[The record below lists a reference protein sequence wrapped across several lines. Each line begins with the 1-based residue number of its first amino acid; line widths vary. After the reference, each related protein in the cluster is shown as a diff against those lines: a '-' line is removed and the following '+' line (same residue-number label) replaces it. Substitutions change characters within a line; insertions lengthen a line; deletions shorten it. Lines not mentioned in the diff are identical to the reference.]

1 MAVFQDSYPMD
12 NQTLIN
18 NSRLFIIHMPS
29 LLEKFLTMFRAALDE
44 KYQNILRI
52 LPKSDIE
59 QTFKD
64 EVGEEILPEEY
75 GGTNGTIE
83 EHVEFWKQEVPRH
96 SEFLAEQTRLRS
108 DESLRPGK
116 PRTAE
121 ELFGSCSIMWSSL
134 SSSWSSSS
142 SCDSETDIS
151 VTSVTTQQHRGS
163 KLTLP
168 FLVTTSFEINLW
180 MIFNFYSL
188 HCMHLC
194 KNYLHDNSCPI
205 FAWINS
211 NLHQFPENLKHCKI
225 IGNFLLMQTKLPEQI
240 DVFNWDKRS
249 YKKNIELS
257 AET

>member
-1 MAVFQDSYPMD
+1 MEP
-12 NQTLIN
+12 
-18 NSRLFIIHMPS
+18 
-29 LLEKFLTMFRAALDE
+29 
-44 KYQNILRI
+44 
-52 LPKSDIE
+52 
-59 QTFKD
+59 
-64 EVGEEILPEEY
+64 
-75 GGTNGTIE
+75 
-83 EHVEFWKQEVPRH
+83 
-96 SEFLAEQTRLRS
+96 LRS
-108 DESLRPGK
+108 
-116 PRTAE
+116 
-121 ELFGSCSIMWSSL
+121 MWSSGSKKCQDTQSFL
-134 SSSWSSSS
+134 LNKPGWDQMSLWDQVNPRLLQNCLDPVP
-142 SCDSETDIS
+142 SCDHHCHLPDHHHVILETDIS

-240 DVFNWDKRS
+240 DLFNWDKRS

>member
-1 MAVFQDSYPMD
+1 MLIVRQKMADPSVLSVDTMYKTFMMLFTIMMEGNKQAYCKGYVILSDQEGTALRHALIITPTLLRKHMAVFQDSYPMD

-116 PRTAE
+116 PKTAA
-121 ELFGSCSIMWSSL
+121 ELFGSCSIM
-134 SSSWSSSS
+134 
-142 SCDSETDIS
+142 
-151 VTSVTTQQHRGS
+151 
-163 KLTLP
+163 
-168 FLVTTSFEINLW
+168 
-180 MIFNFYSL
+180 
-188 HCMHLC
+188 
-194 KNYLHDNSCPI
+194 
-205 FAWINS
+205 
-211 NLHQFPENLKHCKI
+211 
-225 IGNFLLMQTKLPEQI
+225 
-240 DVFNWDKRS
+240 
-249 YKKNIELS
+249 
-257 AET
+257 